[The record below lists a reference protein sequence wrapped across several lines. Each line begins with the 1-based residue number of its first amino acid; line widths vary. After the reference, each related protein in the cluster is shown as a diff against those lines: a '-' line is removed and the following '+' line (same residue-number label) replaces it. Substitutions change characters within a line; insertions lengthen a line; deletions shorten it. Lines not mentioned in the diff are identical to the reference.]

1 MDIEKDITLEELG
14 RVIQKSKNNKSPG
27 PDGFTYEFYKMFWP
41 NLKIILL
48 QLLNT
53 YRRKNQVNPSQLE
66 GIITCIPKGEKIR
79 NNLKNWRPITLLI
92 SIYNFFSG
100 IIAQRIWNI
109 LPKLIHQDQKGFIN
123 GRFTGE
129 NTRLIYDIIQECTD
143 QKSKALLILIDFEK
157 ALDSISLDFITKT
170 LRNFNFGISTI
181 NWIKSLQIGSS
192 SKILQNGNFLNKI
205 NLERGCRQGDPVS
218 PYLFVLAAETLA
230 EAIRSNKEIKGITLY
245 RQEHKIS
252 LYADDTTLGL
262 QPTENDIRNCMQT
275 LKEFEQVS
283 GLKVNKE
290 KTKVAK
296 IGAWGTTGPFYAEI

>member
-1 MDIEKDITLEELG
+1 MK
-14 RVIQKSKNNKSPG
+14 R
-27 PDGFTYEFYKMFWP
+27 
-41 NLKIILL
+41 
-48 QLLNT
+48 
-53 YRRKNQVNPSQLE
+53 
-66 GIITCIPKGEKIR
+66 
-79 NNLKNWRPITLLI
+79 
-92 SIYNFFSG
+92 
-100 IIAQRIWNI
+100 
-109 LPKLIHQDQKGFIN
+109 
-123 GRFTGE
+123 
-129 NTRLIYDIIQECTD
+129 
-143 QKSKALLILIDFEK
+143 LLIL
-157 ALDSISLDFITKT
+157 SPWISLQKL

-192 SKILQNGNFLNKI
+192 SKILQNGNFSNKI

-230 EAIRSNKEIKGITLY
+230 KAIRSNKEIKGITLY

-262 QPTENDIRNCMQT
+262 QPTENNIRNCMQT

-296 IGAWGTTGPFYAEI
+296 IGAWGDNRTILCRDLKLDWTQEFVSLGITYNINEFNRITDINIDS